1 MAKLTHMKTRKQPA
15 KKPAKRPAIK
25 RKSFLLKPYIWTVQ
39 ISDGYCTYEYKLE
52 DRKGNKSIQDVYEA
66 VRRELSAE
74 PSKGRFVWPS
84 E

>member
-1 MAKLTHMKTRKQPA
+1 MKSR
-15 KKPAKRPAIK
+15 KKPTKAKPR
-25 RKSFLLKPYIWTVQ
+25 KPYIWTVV

-52 DRKGNKSIQDVYEA
+52 DRKGNKCIQDLYEA
-66 VRRELSAE
+66 VRFILGAK